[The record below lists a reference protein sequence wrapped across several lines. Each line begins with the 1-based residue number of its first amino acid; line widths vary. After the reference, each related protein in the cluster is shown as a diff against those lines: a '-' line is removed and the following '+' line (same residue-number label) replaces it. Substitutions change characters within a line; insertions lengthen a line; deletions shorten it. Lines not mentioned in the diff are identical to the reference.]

1 MSANENVT
9 CIFQLT
15 DKKTISGW
23 CSFKTKEV
31 TERTQI
37 LSSKLRMKLTSKA
50 GKKRGVI
57 VDKND
62 VINIKKQINNV
73 RLPVKDKE

>member
-50 GKKRGVI
+50 GTKRGVI
-57 VDKND
+57 ADKND

>member
-23 CSFKTKEV
+23 CSFKTKQV

-57 VDKND
+57 ADKND

>member
-15 DKKTISGW
+15 DKKTINGW
-23 CSFKTKEV
+23 CSFETKEV

-37 LSSKLRMKLTSKA
+37 LSGKLRMKLTSKA
-50 GKKRGVI
+50 SKKKGVI
-57 VDKND
+57 SGKN
-62 VINIKKQINNV
+62 VVVNIKKQVNNV
-73 RLPVKDKE
+73 RLTVKDKE